1 MAMAPESVT
10 ASQSRDGAQ
19 ALTAAPPAA
28 VPPGAALARRLR
40 PVYVAAFL
48 QNLVLWVSI
57 EKLFMSEIGFD
68 NGSVAVMAAAY
79 AAVVPFLEVPSGILA
94 DRWSRRG
101 VILLA
106 QSALLVS
113 TLIGGLS
120 TNVGV
125 YVVAA
130 LFLGVFFAM
139 QSGTF
144 ESIAYDTVLEE
155 TGDSDLFERTI
166 GRIRFVES
174 AALVIS
180 ALLGGVL
187 AEVVPLRATYL
198 MTAPLIVLAAV
209 ALLGFREPQLHR
221 AEAGVPLRQQI
232 GCTYRTLLKG
242 GALRP
247 IVALMVLTALLLQ
260 VMLEFGPLW
269 LVDLEAPAGLYGPH
283 WAGLMAALGLG
294 GLLGG
299 RLALTRPA
307 TAAVIGAAIVA
318 GGVALTTSHVVGI
331 VIVAQ
336 VVVVL
341 LAVAVSIP
349 ITARLHDAVSSTI
362 RAGVAS
368 GVGTLTWMTFLPF
381 ALLFGAVSNRAG
393 VHDAGW
399 TLIAVAAL
407 TVLLLVWA
415 VRGFVR
421 SPVTVPLEPAFPAER
436 FLPAD
441 DPAWPGHWVD
451 PPQAWDRPGLEVG
464 SQAVLAEVGA
474 AVVDLPA
481 VHHDVI
487 VARDVERRSGAEV
500 AEALGLDLSD
510 ELDLLHQARGRIRT
524 RLDRY
529 LEAAGE

>member
-1 MAMAPESVT
+1 MGSDSVT
-10 ASQSRDGAQ
+10 ASRSREGSQ
-19 ALTAAPPAA
+19 TLTAAPAALLPRAA
-28 VPPGAALARRLR
+28 VARRLR
-40 PVYVAAFL
+40 PLYVAAFL
-48 QNLVLWVSI
+48 QNLVLWVPI

-79 AAVVPFLEVPSGILA
+79 AAVVPLLEVPSGILA

-101 VILLA
+101 VVLLA
-106 QSALLVS
+106 QSALLIS
-113 TLIGGLS
+113 TVIGGLS

-166 GRIRFVES
+166 GRVRFVES
-174 AALVIS
+174 AALVAS
-180 ALLGGVL
+180 ALVGGLL

-198 MTAPLIVLAAV
+198 MTAPLIVLAAA

-221 AEAGVPLRQQI
+221 AEEAVPLRQQVAS
-232 GCTYRTLLKG
+232 TYRTLLQR

-269 LVDLEAPAGLYGPH
+269 MVDLDAPAGLYGPH

-307 TAAVIGAAIVA
+307 TVAVVGASIVA
-318 GGVALTTSHVVGI
+318 GGIALTTSHVVGI

-336 VVVVL
+336 VLLVL
-341 LAVAVSIP
+341 LVVAVSIP

-368 GVGTLTWMTFLPF
+368 GVGTLTWVTFLPF

-399 TLIAVAAL
+399 TLVAVATI

-421 SPVTVPLEPAFPAER
+421 SPVAVPLEPAFPADR

-441 DPAWPGHWVD
+441 DPEWPGHWVD
-451 PPQAWDRPGLEVG
+451 PPQAWDRPGVEVG
-464 SQAVLAEVGA
+464 REAALAEVRA
-474 AVVDLPA
+474 AIVDLPA
-481 VHHDVI
+481 VQHDVI

-500 AEALGLDLSD
+500 AEALHLDPSD
-510 ELDLLHQARGRIRT
+510 ELDLLHQARGRVRT

-529 LEAAGE
+529 VEGAGA

>member
-1 MAMAPESVT
+1 MGSGSATPSTSREGSETLTTAPS
-10 ASQSRDGAQ
+10 A
-19 ALTAAPPAA
+19 ALLPR
-28 VPPGAALARRLR
+28 AALARRLR
-40 PVYVAAFL
+40 PIYVAAFL
-48 QNLVLWVSI
+48 QNLVLWVPI

-79 AAVVPFLEVPSGILA
+79 AAVVPLLEVPSGILA

-101 VILLA
+101 VLLLA

-113 TLIGGLS
+113 TVIGGLS
-120 TNVGV
+120 TGVGV

-130 LFLGVFFAM
+130 LFLGAFFAM

-144 ESIAYDTVLEE
+144 ESIVYDTVLEE

-166 GRIRFVES
+166 GSVRFVES
-174 AALVIS
+174 AALVVS
-180 ALLGGVL
+180 ALVGGLL

-198 MTAPLIVLAAV
+198 MTAPLLVLAAA
-209 ALLGFREPQLHR
+209 ALLGFRKPQLHR
-221 AEAGVPLRQQI
+221 AEEAVPLRQQV
-232 GCTYRTLLKG
+232 GCTYRTLLQR

-283 WAGLMAALGLG
+283 WAGLMAALGVG

-299 RLALTRPA
+299 RLALSRPA
-307 TAAVIGAAIVA
+307 TAAVVGAAIVA

-336 VVVVL
+336 VVLVLVV
-341 LAVAVSIP
+341 VAVSIP
-349 ITARLHDAVSSTI
+349 ITARLHDAVSSTV

-368 GVGTLTWMTFLPF
+368 GVGTLTWMVFLPY

-399 TLIAVAAL
+399 TLIAVAAV
-407 TVLLLVWA
+407 TVLLLVGV

-421 SPVTVPLEPAFPAER
+421 SPVAVPLEPAFPADR

-441 DPAWPGHWVD
+441 APEWPGHWVD
-451 PPQAWDRPGLEVG
+451 PPQPWDRPGVEVG
-464 SQAVLAEVGA
+464 SEAALAEVRGA
-474 AVVDLPA
+474 IADLPA
-481 VHHDVI
+481 LQHDVI
-487 VARDVERRSGAEV
+487 MARDVARRSGAEI
-500 AEALGLDLSD
+500 AEALHLDPSD
-510 ELDLLHQARGRIRT
+510 ELDLLHQARSRIRT

-529 LEAAGE
+529 VESAGA

>member
-1 MAMAPESVT
+1 M
-10 ASQSRDGAQ
+10 
-19 ALTAAPPAA
+19 
-28 VPPGAALARRLR
+28 
-40 PVYVAAFL
+40 
-48 QNLVLWVSI
+48 
-57 EKLFMSEIGFD
+57 
-68 NGSVAVMAAAY
+68 
-79 AAVVPFLEVPSGILA
+79 
-94 DRWSRRG
+94 
-101 VILLA
+101 
-106 QSALLVS
+106 
-113 TLIGGLS
+113 
-120 TNVGV
+120 
-125 YVVAA
+125 
-130 LFLGVFFAM
+130 
-139 QSGTF
+139 
-144 ESIAYDTVLEE
+144 
-155 TGDSDLFERTI
+155 
-166 GRIRFVES
+166 
-174 AALVIS
+174 
-180 ALLGGVL
+180 
-187 AEVVPLRATYL
+187 
-198 MTAPLIVLAAV
+198 
-209 ALLGFREPQLHR
+209 
-221 AEAGVPLRQQI
+221 
-232 GCTYRTLLKG
+232 
-242 GALRP
+242 
-247 IVALMVLTALLLQ
+247 
-260 VMLEFGPLW
+260 
-269 LVDLEAPAGLYGPH
+269 
-283 WAGLMAALGLG
+283 
-294 GLLGG
+294 
-299 RLALTRPA
+299 
-307 TAAVIGAAIVA
+307 VA
-318 GGVALTTSHVVGI
+318 GGVALTTSRVVGI

-368 GVGTLTWMTFLPF
+368 GVGTLTWTTFLPF

-421 SPVTVPLEPAFPAER
+421 SPVAVPLDPAFPAER

-451 PPQAWDRPGLEVG
+451 PPQAWDRPGLELG
-464 SQAVLAEVGA
+464 SRAALAEVGA

-510 ELDLLHQARGRIRT
+510 ELDLLHQARGRIRS

>member
-1 MAMAPESVT
+1 MP
-10 ASQSRDGAQ
+10 SRSREGSETLTTPSA
-19 ALTAAPPAA
+19 ALLPDA
-28 VPPGAALARRLR
+28 VLARRLR

-48 QNLVLWVSI
+48 QNLVLWVPI

-79 AAVVPFLEVPSGILA
+79 AAVVPVLEVPSGILA

-101 VILLA
+101 VVLLA
-106 QSALLVS
+106 QSALLAS
-113 TLIGGLS
+113 TVIGGLS
-120 TNVGV
+120 TSVGV

-130 LFLGVFFAM
+130 LFLGAFFAM

-155 TGDSDLFERTI
+155 TGHSDLFERTI
-166 GRIRFVES
+166 GRVRFVES
-174 AALVIS
+174 AALVVG
-180 ALLGGVL
+180 ALVGGLL

-198 MTAPLIVLAAV
+198 MTAPLIVLAAA

-221 AEAGVPLRQQI
+221 AQEAVSLRQQV
-232 GCTYRTLLKG
+232 GCTYRTLLQR

-247 IVALMVLTALLLQ
+247 IVALLVLTALLLQ

-299 RLALTRPA
+299 RLALRRPA
-307 TAAVIGAAIVA
+307 TAVVVGAAMVA

-331 VIVAQ
+331 VVVAQ
-336 VVVVL
+336 VVLVL

-368 GVGTLTWMTFLPF
+368 GVGTLTWMVFLPF
-381 ALLFGAVSNRAG
+381 ALLFGAVSDRAG
-393 VHDAGW
+393 VHPAGW

-407 TVLLLVWA
+407 TILLLVWA
-415 VRGFVR
+415 VRGFAR
-421 SPVTVPLEPAFPAER
+421 SPAAVPLEPAFPDDR

-441 DPAWPGHWVD
+441 DPEWPGHWVD
-451 PPQAWDRPGLEVG
+451 PPEPWDRPGVEVG
-464 SQAVLAEVGA
+464 GEAALAEVRA
-474 AVVDLPA
+474 AIVDLPA
-481 VHHDVI
+481 VHHDVL
-487 VARDVERRSGAEV
+487 VAHDVERRSGAEV
-500 AEALGLDLSD
+500 AEALHLGPSD
-510 ELDLLHQARGRIRT
+510 ELDLLHQARGHIRT

-529 LEAAGE
+529 VERGGA